1 MNKGLV
7 ANVRIAFSFKN
18 VIHIQTPNS
27 NQIIII
33 RKKVKRNEALKL
45 HSQKRFFLL
54 PPQTEISV
62 SKPHERPIC

>member
-1 MNKGLV
+1 
-7 ANVRIAFSFKN
+7 
-18 VIHIQTPNS
+18 
-27 NQIIII
+27 
-33 RKKVKRNEALKL
+33 VKRNEALKL